1 MNKLI
6 IWNKGIQPE
15 AIDILEKDG
24 GMIVSPTKVGYIVVT
39 SDKKG
44 LERKFRAKQR
54 NSNKPGVVLCG
65 SLEQL
70 KELADMTPEIE
81 KFYEEHWNDDILLGC
96 ILPWKK
102 SGLKYIPNDGSE
114 ELMMDRRKTSCFVIR
129 FGTPG
134 EKIVAELW
142 RKHRKLSFASSANPS
157 GKGNRGLVSGIGERI
172 ESEADLI
179 IEANDYVN
187 SVQPSDQITNRYEQG
202 VMVSMVNKEGEL
214 IPEQNGEREI
224 TPNPIV
230 IRKGLDIDYVMSS
243 LSKNFNSWTY
253 SHGSYY

>member
-6 IWNKGIQPE
+6 VWNKGIQPE
-15 AIDILEKDG
+15 AIEILEEDG

-39 SDKKG
+39 SDRKG
-44 LERKFRAKQR
+44 LERKFNAKQR
-54 NSNKPGVVLCG
+54 NLNKPGVVLCG

-70 KELADMTPEIE
+70 KELAEMTPEIE
-81 KFYEEHWNDDILLGC
+81 KFYEEHWNDDILIGC

-102 SGLKYIPNDGSE
+102 SGLKYIPNDGSQ
-114 ELMMDRRKTSCFVIR
+114 ELMMDSRKTSCFVIK

-134 EKIVAELW
+134 ENIVAELW
-142 RKHRKLSFASSANPS
+142 RKHKKLSFASSANPS

-187 SVQPSDQITNRYEQG
+187 SIQPSEQIVNRYEQG
-202 VMVSMVNKEGEL
+202 VMVSMVDQNGKL

-224 TPNPIV
+224 NPNPIV

-243 LSKNFNSWTY
+243 LSRNFNSWTY